1 MQQPVQ
7 ADDILTKPDE
17 IVIDNKD
24 CYLKKGMPMDPYY
37 NLAFKLF
44 AALAI
49 GLLIGIE
56 RGWNDREENEGDRIA
71 GIRTFSLIGLLG
83 GVSALISEQ
92 ITPWFIVAAFTGVCA
107 LIIAAHILGVRADK
121 DVGTTT
127 AFTMM
132 LSFVLAAWAAFG
144 NPIPAMAVT
153 VVVISL
159 LGYKPELH
167 SWLKNIQRRDF
178 SSGVKLLIIS
188 LVLLPLLPNKGY
200 GPWEALN
207 PYWTWWMVVLISG
220 ISFLGY
226 GVIQIAGQKKGVLVT
241 AIGGAMV
248 SSTAVT
254 ISLARF
260 AKEHQ
265 NTAIFSSGVLLAAA
279 IMFIRVIV
287 EVLVVNPELLH
298 SLWIPLTIMFFGL
311 LILLVLLW
319 CRQDKNRG
327 DDPQPIE
334 VKNPLQ
340 LGMALQFGLV
350 LAAVL
355 FLSEAM
361 KHWFGSSGIYVLS
374 VVSGLIDVDAIALSL
389 SRSARQDL
397 AQDVAVLG
405 IILACLTNTLVKGMI
420 FAFIA
425 GFKNHF
431 KLPLLMLAA
440 MLPGCIAALILLQP

>member
-1 MQQPVQ
+1 ME
-7 ADDILTKPDE
+7 TS
-17 IVIDNKD
+17 
-24 CYLKKGMPMDPYY
+24 Y

-56 RGWNDREENEGDRIA
+56 RGWSDREENEGQRIA

-83 GVSALISEQ
+83 GVTALMSQQ
-92 ITPWFIVAAFTGVCA
+92 ITPWFIVAVFLGVCA
-107 LIIAAHILGVRADK
+107 LIIAAHILDVQSNK

-127 AFTMM
+127 AFSMM
-132 LSFVLAAWAAFG
+132 LSFVLAAWAAYG
-144 NPIPAMAVT
+144 HTIPAIAVT

-159 LGYKPELH
+159 LGYKPVLH
-167 SWLKNIQRRDF
+167 LWLKNIAPRDF
-178 SSGVKLLIIS
+178 FSGVKLLVIS

-226 GVIQIAGQKKGVLVT
+226 IVIQIAGEKKGVLVT

-254 ISLARF
+254 FSLARF
-260 AKEHQ
+260 AKKQ
-265 NTAIFSSGVLLAAA
+265 KDRDLFSGGVLLAAA
-279 IMFIRVIV
+279 IMFIRVVI
-287 EVLVVNPELLH
+287 EVLVVYPGLLDA
-298 SLWIPLTIMFFGL
+298 LWIPLTTMFAGL
-311 LILLVLLW
+311 ICALVFVWRGLGKQKTD
-319 CRQDKNRG
+319 RQ
-327 DDPQPIE
+327 QPIA

-340 LGMALQFGLV
+340 LGMALKFGIL
-350 LAAVL
+350 LGAVL

-361 KHWFGSSGIYVLS
+361 KAWFGNYGVYALS
-374 VVSGLIDVDAIALSL
+374 VVSGLMDVDAIVLSL
-389 SRSARQDL
+389 AKSAKQDL
-397 AQDVAVLG
+397 ATEVAVLG
-405 IILACLTNTLVKGMI
+405 IILACITNTLVKGMI

-425 GFKNHF
+425 GFKDNF
-431 KLPLLMLAA
+431 RLPLLMLAA
-440 MLPGCIAALILLQP
+440 MVPGCLVALALV